1 MYMYIHISFCVCLA
15 NQILTRD
22 FKPPKPDPA
31 PVLHIT
37 QQWGFDCTNVM
48 VVGDHRQDMEC
59 GRKAGAG
66 NIALGVDER

>member
-1 MYMYIHISFCVCLA
+1 M
-15 NQILTRD
+15 TRD